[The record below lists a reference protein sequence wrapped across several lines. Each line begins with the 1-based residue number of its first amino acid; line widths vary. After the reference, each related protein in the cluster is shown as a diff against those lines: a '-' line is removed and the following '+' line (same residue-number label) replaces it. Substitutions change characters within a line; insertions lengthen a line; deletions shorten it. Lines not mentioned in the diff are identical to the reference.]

1 MLYNRAGKIT
11 SIIKQI
17 PQTRFF
23 TTWTGTTTV
32 RYALS
37 EFGKWYISDVTEVY
51 PNKRS
56 ITAVYSRY
64 GNGKLVDLQV
74 SDF

>member
-1 MLYNRAGKIT
+1 MRRAF
-11 SIIKQI
+11 SLI
-17 PQTRFF
+17 PHRDR
-23 TTWTGTTTV
+23 TTTV
-32 RYALS
+32 RYALR
-37 EFGKWYISDVTEVY
+37 EFGKWYVSDATEVY

-64 GNGKLVDLQV
+64 RNGKLVDLQV